1 MNAKRMVLFL
11 ASHFTIGVLC
21 ASDGTWTAPDGGDWS
36 AVGNWQDGTPAAG
49 TGATAFFTAG
59 AGAVTNDMTDLTL
72 LGLQISGT
80 GFTFAGNTL
89 TLDSAGF
96 ITVLSGSHTLDMPL
110 VLSGSTALTAALSQ
124 TLTVNGAVSGTGGV
138 TLNGGR
144 VVLGNAANSYSGQT
158 VLQTG
163 LLEVASISALGSSTS
178 PVLLGK
184 GTFRYTGPTPP
195 NLRRVIRFTTVAR
208 MPPRCSK

>member
-1 MNAKRMVLFL
+1 MKSFNVVLRVMTNFAACSL
-11 ASHFTIGVLC
+11 FAAS
-21 ASDGTWTAPDGGDWS
+21 GTWTAPDGGDWS
-36 AVGNWQDGTPAAG
+36 AVGNWQDNTPATG
-49 TGATAFFTAG
+49 TGSTAFFTAG

-163 LLEVASISALGSSTS
+163 LLEVASISALGSSV
-178 PVLLGK
+178 VL
-184 GTFRYTGPTPP
+184 
-195 NLRRVIRFTTVAR
+195 
-208 MPPRCSK
+208 